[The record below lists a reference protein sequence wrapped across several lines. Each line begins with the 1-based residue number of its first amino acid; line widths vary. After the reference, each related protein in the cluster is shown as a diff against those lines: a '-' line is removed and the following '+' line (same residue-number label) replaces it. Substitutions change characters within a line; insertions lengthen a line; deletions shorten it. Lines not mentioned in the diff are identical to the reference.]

1 MVPCEFKLKI
11 DGEALEDFEAK
22 ATHSELSI
30 MLLFSIQSTTMVD
43 DHLSLNSA
51 ARRRK
56 VLKLGV
62 LFVISRFDSSFSSS
76 EFFPT
81 ESYPTS
87 RKRYII

>member
-11 DGEALEDFEAK
+11 DGEALEDFGAK
-22 ATHSELSI
+22 AIHSELSII
-30 MLLFSIQSTTMVD
+30 MLLFSIQRTTVVD

-62 LFVISRFDSSFSSS
+62 LFVISSGRQKVSD
-76 EFFPT
+76 T
-81 ESYPTS
+81 RVYL
-87 RKRYII
+87 